1 MSGNVI
7 SLAQRRT
14 KRLGLT
20 WSGMW
25 GKPVNRD
32 AYDAWIEADGSLVL
46 QLDPAVVRD
55 AKGGA
60 FTNAETEEA
69 VFRIRNG
76 LEFRIP
82 ADVAKAWFDDMRDF
96 SIAARQI
103 AETRR
108 GVYEWRCTPSD
119 DGAYRAYRVE
129 HAHRSAVFVAFKPR
143 LRKRLV
149 GTGEATTDIA
159 GMRFE
164 ERKWAMVCPSC
175 EVCDRA
181 IQVGETA
188 YRERPNPSGRAW
200 PTAIICS
207 TCIQRAPGE
216 GIREAGGAP

>member
-1 MSGNVI
+1 MSATVI

-55 AKGGA
+55 SKGGA

-82 ADVAKAWFDDMRDF
+82 ADAAKAWFDDMRDF

-103 AETRR
+103 ADERR
-108 GVYEWRCTPSD
+108 GVNEWRCTPVG
-119 DGAYRAYRVE
+119 DGTYRVK
-129 HAHRSAVFVAFKPR
+129 HAYQAATFVPFRPR
-143 LRKRLV
+143 LRKGLV
-149 GTGEATTDIA
+149 GTGKVDETNI
-159 GMRFE
+159 GVRFE
-164 ERKWAMVCPSC
+164 VRKEAMVAPDCDVC
-175 EVCDRA
+175 RRVIQIGEV
-181 IQVGETA
+181 A
-188 YRERPNPSGRAW
+188 YREQRNPGGRAW
-200 PTAIICS
+200 PTAIICGE
-207 TCIQRAPGE
+207 CIQRAPGE
-216 GIREAGGAP
+216 GIREAGGAS